1 MTSAYPRYRG
11 GAIETA
17 SRQEIRAYQERK
29 LRPLVDWMYARCPYW
44 QRTFDEQ
51 GVRPQDVRSLE
62 DLARLP
68 YVTKAVYAAS
78 MDAHPPYG
86 EFLCYPLDEVLR
98 AGAIVYR
105 TTGTTGKQRS
115 FINTHEGFEHFG
127 EQGVRNMWLA
137 GVRPGDFVMA
147 IFPMSLWAAGWG
159 YYYGCRRAGINFLPG
174 GPPYDTRMRLDII
187 VDYRPAAI
195 ILTPSYALTLAR
207 TAEAHGIDLRKA
219 GVRALIM
226 GGEPFPPSRR
236 RKIEDLWGIPGGT
249 RDFSGITEGG
259 PIYMGCECE
268 AQSGMH
274 LHEDFAVFEVVR
286 IGGTEPVG
294 PGELGE
300 LVFTALAQR
309 VMGIGFHYRTGD
321 VVRYTDEPCACGRTM
336 RRILG
341 IEGRVDD
348 MVKVRGVNV
357 FASAIE
363 ELIRRVPDL
372 SDDFMLVLE
381 RRDDADEVTVE
392 VEPSAGLPPFR
403 YDEVR
408 LRLEDTLRRALTI
421 RIPVRLAPPG
431 TLPRF
436 ELKAKRWV
444 DRRHGEERA

>member
-1 MTSAYPRYRG
+1 MTSIEPKYRG

-17 SRQEIRAYQERK
+17 SRDEIRGYQERK
-29 LRPLVDWMYARCPYW
+29 LRPLVDWLYARCGFW
-44 QRTFDEQ
+44 RRTFDEQ
-51 GVRPQDVRSLE
+51 GITPQDVQTLE

-68 YVTKAVYAAS
+68 YITKAVYAAN
-78 MDAHPPYG
+78 MDANPPYG
-86 EFLCYPLDEVLR
+86 EFLCYPLDEIHR

-105 TTGTTGKQRS
+105 TTGTTGKQRW

-127 EQGVRNMWLA
+127 EQGIRNMWLA

-159 YYYGCRRAGINFLPG
+159 YYYGCRKSGINFLPG

-187 VDYRPAAI
+187 MDYRPAAI
-195 ILTPSYALTLAR
+195 ILTPSYALALAR
-207 TAEAHGIDLRKA
+207 AADEHGMDIRKA

-226 GGEPFPPSRR
+226 GGEPFPASRR

-274 LHEDFAVFEVVR
+274 LHEDFAVFEVVK
-286 IGGTEPVG
+286 IGGTEPVS

-300 LVFTALAQR
+300 LVFTSLDQR
-309 VMGIGFHYRTGD
+309 VMGTSFHYRTGD
-321 VVRYTDEPCACGRTM
+321 VVRYTDEPCNCGRM
-336 RRILG
+336 FRRIQG

-348 MVKVRGVNV
+348 MVKVRGINI
-357 FASAIE
+357 FASAVE
-363 ELIRRVPDL
+363 ELIRKVPEL
-372 SDDFMLVLE
+372 SDDFMLILE
-381 RRDDADEVTVE
+381 RRNETDEITVE
-392 VEPSAGLPPFR
+392 VEPAPGLAASR
-403 YDEVR
+403 NEEVR
-408 LRLEDTLRRALTI
+408 LQLEETLRRALTI
-421 RIPVRLAPPG
+421 RIPVRLATPG
-431 TLPRF
+431 SLPRF

-444 DRRHGEERA
+444 DRRRRE